1 MPHFAEFNRP
11 AEILLV
17 DDNSTDALLIEEC
30 LKECGVK
37 FNLSY
42 VPTGVEC
49 MKYLDQFVEQKT
61 KPRPDLILLALNMP
75 AMDGR
80 DVMEAIKQNE
90 ALGSIPVQVLSTS
103 ENEKD
108 VRDLYRLGCC
118 SYAYKPVDFEELQA
132 AIAKIMQFWFQTAL
146 LPSDNPH

>member
-61 KPRPDLILLALNMP
+61 KPRPDLILLDLNMP

-118 SYAYKPVDFEELQA
+118 SSAYKPVDFEELQA
-132 AIAKIMQFWFQTAL
+132 TSAKIMQFWFKTAL
-146 LPSDNPH
+146 LPSDDPH

>member
-30 LKECGVK
+30 LKECGIK

-49 MKYLDQFVEQKT
+49 MKYLDQLVEQKT
-61 KPRPDLILLALNMP
+61 KPRPDLILLDLN
-75 AMDGR
+75 
-80 DVMEAIKQNE
+80 
-90 ALGSIPVQVLSTS
+90 LS
-103 ENEKD
+103 
-108 VRDLYRLGCC
+108 L
-118 SYAYKPVDFEELQA
+118 
-132 AIAKIMQFWFQTAL
+132 IHI
-146 LPSDNPH
+146 

>member
-1 MPHFAEFNRP
+1 MPHFSDFNRP

-30 LKECGVK
+30 LKESGVK
-37 FNLSY
+37 FNLRY
-42 VPTGVEC
+42 VPTGMEC
-49 MKYLDQFVEQKT
+49 IKYLNQPVGENSH
-61 KPRPDLILLALNMP
+61 PRPDLILLDLNMP

-80 DVMEAIKQNE
+80 EVMAAIRKNE
-90 ALGSIPVQVLSTS
+90 ALATIPVQVLSTS
-103 ENEKD
+103 ENERD
-108 VRDLYRLGCC
+108 VQNLYPAGCN

-132 AIAKIMQFWFQTAL
+132 TITNIMEFWFETAL

>member
-30 LKECGVK
+30 LKECGIK

-49 MKYLDQFVEQKT
+49 MKYLDQLVEQKT
-61 KPRPDLILLALNMP
+61 KPRPDLILLDLNMP

-103 ENEKD
+103 ENERD
-108 VRDLYRLGCC
+108 VQNLYRAGCN